1 MKCVVVKRGV
11 GDAVFLYSA
20 LVLRAKYFLG
30 FGFLG
35 SCIVRFTT
43 LRGGGG
49 FASPSAP
56 PYPLAHSAY
65 QVQSAMLE
73 SLD

>member
-11 GDAVFLYSA
+11 GGAVFLYSA

-30 FGFLG
+30 FGILG

-43 LRGGGG
+43 LRGGGS
-49 FASPSAP
+49 FASPGGGVPPAP
-56 PYPLAHSAY
+56 DNRWLRVNP
-65 QVQSAMLE
+65 
-73 SLD
+73 